1 MASDLNGEYVMLLP
15 FTAHLM
21 LTRLH
26 AAINREE
33 SEELLRKNGMFDGL
47 FLVRDKLFASYRVVF
62 VLSLVTHGYFRHH
75 LLERRRDDPFQ
86 IDNRKCVVLYANNA
100 YAVSRGHTPRMLY
113 AAGGDPPA
121 AAHASSNRQHCLGNW
136 PRCIVLSV
144 S

>member
-1 MASDLNGEYVMLLP
+1 
-15 FTAHLM
+15 M